1 MNAPLGSAWGYSNKD
16 LKRAQLDDPNI
27 GPIYRWLKH
36 HRAPSQDEL
45 EASSPETKA
54 YYIGFELLRFHNDVL
69 YMFRVKDHGDKLLLP
84 HKLREE
90 AMQLHHNIPTAGH
103 PGMNRTLDRLKQ
115 KFTWYKMKADVQDFV
130 ASCQACNLNKGA
142 SRKSRFPLRERPSSA
157 PMETLHI
164 DYLGPISRSAKNNR
178 FILVAVC
185 AFTKWCELIPLPDS
199 TAKTTAEALVS
210 MFYHVGIPRS
220 IISDKGTN
228 FESQLMAEF

>member
-1 MNAPLGSAWGYSNKD
+1 MISARSARLVAEENNSSQSDESVHLQLSSDDDSEEGEPGEREDVNAPLGSAWGYSNKD

-54 YYIGFELLRFHNDVL
+54 YYIGFELLRFHNEVL

-103 PGMNRTLDRLKQ
+103 PGMNRTLDR
-115 KFTWYKMKADVQDFV
+115 
-130 ASCQACNLNKGA
+130 
-142 SRKSRFPLRERPSSA
+142 
-157 PMETLHI
+157 
-164 DYLGPISRSAKNNR
+164 
-178 FILVAVC
+178 
-185 AFTKWCELIPLPDS
+185 
-199 TAKTTAEALVS
+199 
-210 MFYHVGIPRS
+210 
-220 IISDKGTN
+220 
-228 FESQLMAEF
+228 